1 MYRTIAE
8 LQVDPTKEEM
18 LLNERQTSLIE
29 HRLTA
34 VAAKY
39 AIAQACCFLR
49 LWGVVR
55 LAMRVV
61 QWFNFRHFGV
71 QAYRQTLLF
80 QASFLNLTLP

>member
-18 LLNERQTSLIE
+18 LLHERQTSLIE

-39 AIAQACCFLR
+39 PIAQACYFLR
-49 LWGVVR
+49 LLGVVR
-55 LAMRVV
+55 LAMWAV

-71 QAYRQTLLF
+71 QAYR
-80 QASFLNLTLP
+80 